1 MRRYILAIVLLLVS
15 NYCYSIAYKVVYLN
29 SFGYLGADYRY
40 VPLAVLVFSSLVG
53 FLHYWHITR
62 VNSIQLKLFLSIFYL
77 FSVVSV
83 PITSW
88 MISDWDIFKWLKI
101 NILYFLLVSIFI
113 FFTRIK
119 LPAFVSNRYFAKIAL
134 QGYPVLI
141 GLLLVILIYPLG
153 INLDLNFSTI
163 YDRRLIARDSTPLIF
178 KYIISNTIAVV
189 LPISAYLA
197 LKEKRLDIGLLTLF
211 LILYIFS
218 YEGSKA
224 VFFKPIAVLF
234 IVYFCRIISVHKI
247 LDIFLQ
253 FYASLTIILSLLIY
267 GIKNDFFNLILH
279 RSFFLPN
286 KLIVWYL
293 ETYDR
298 GNDIGDAKSPAYYIG
313 TEYLGSPDINANSN
327 FIVSGLLNNGF
338 ITTCCITVVASF
350 FVANLLRGRAG
361 TLGLVVAVLLSLTL
375 AESAFLTSLGNHGL
389 ILLIVYSEIFKTR
402 YNETMH

>member
-1 MRRYILAIVLLLVS
+1 M
-15 NYCYSIAYKVVYLN
+15 
-29 SFGYLGADYRY
+29 
-40 VPLAVLVFSSLVG
+40 
-53 FLHYWHITR
+53 
-62 VNSIQLKLFLSIFYL
+62 
-77 FSVVSV
+77 
-83 PITSW
+83 
-88 MISDWDIFKWLKI
+88 
-101 NILYFLLVSIFI
+101 
-113 FFTRIK
+113 
-119 LPAFVSNRYFAKIAL
+119 
-134 QGYPVLI
+134 
-141 GLLLVILIYPLG
+141 
-153 INLDLNFSTI
+153 
-163 YDRRLIARDSTPLIF
+163 
-178 KYIISNTIAVV
+178 
-189 LPISAYLA
+189 PISAYLA

-224 VFFKPIAVLF
+224 VFFKPISVLF